1 MEVFLGMPLDA
12 AGAEPGLPDLDDRL
26 VEPGTRHEMLDGEL
40 VHVPPAD
47 APHAERQFQLC
58 PLIEAHTGSEFK
70 AACELLTRISRGDDV
85 APDVSVYP
93 AARDPATGRR
103 QLEQLAFEVVS
114 TQSLGD
120 AGRKAAK
127 LVARGVRRVFAIDV
141 ERSRALE
148 WSTAL
153 GTWSMLDSAGHIADP
168 AFAVPLP
175 IETLVHSARTDDAV
189 ARALVA
195 KHNAVI
201 EAVRAEDRAES
212 RAEGR
217 AEGKVEGRVEGLAEA
232 ILAMLLARGVPMSP
246 VERERILGE
255 RDPARL
261 GRWIARAVGGA
272 SVAELLSGP

>member
-1 MEVFLGMPLDA
+1 MGSNPGPSCPMEAFVEVSLGMLLDL
-12 AGAEPGLPDLDDRL
+12 AGAGSGLPDLDDRL

-58 PLIEAHTGSEFK
+58 PLIEAHTGAEFQ
-70 AACELLTRISRGDDV
+70 AACELLTRISRRDDL

-93 AARDPATGRR
+93 AARDPVTGRR
-103 QLEQLAFEVVS
+103 PLEQLAFEVVS

-153 GTWSMLDSAGHIADP
+153 DTWSMLDAAGHITDP

-175 IETLVHSARTDDAV
+175 IETLIHSARTDDAV
-189 ARALVA
+189 ARALVV
-195 KHNAVI
+195 KHNPVI
-201 EAVRAEDRAES
+201 EAIRA
-212 RAEGR
+212 
-217 AEGKVEGRVEGLAEA
+217 EGRVEGLAEA
-232 ILAMLLARGVPMSP
+232 IVAMLSARGVPTSP
-246 VERERILGE
+246 VERDRILAE

-261 GRWIARAVGGA
+261 GRWITRAIECT
-272 SVAELLSGP
+272 SVAELLSEP